1 MTYGDSQRVRACREG
16 RVLMVDEADKA
27 PREVVC
33 ILKVLPPLLFGRIF
47 SVFCR
52 HHLVSFRSKQN
63 R

>member
-1 MTYGDSQRVRACREG
+1 VRACREG

>member
-1 MTYGDSQRVRACREG
+1 VTYGDSPLVRACREG

-33 ILKVLPPLLFGRIF
+33 ILKVIPRSQRIF